1 MTMSSNE
8 IREYVVSY
16 LESTQCQFIE
26 NSPWHVTVKL
36 SPQADRELTDR
47 PYYWGFVDRMNIEPE
62 TMSFSFVFDPEGYEE
77 MNAKNE
83 ALEAKKNANSQVPKG
98 AGSTLGSGL
107 GSTSGASG
115 ADTTQP
121 DLLNRYY
128 GALPPLPIL
137 GPGRIRREDLHFGSA
152 RLKQIF
158 NAVKQSGSCVYLFE
172 DPGRMQKTTLF
183 PATYEPWLAVC
194 WKVEFACDLKREE
207 LHFHAISLASG
218 KIDTSF
224 EQRIMNLSLLQ
235 RLPENIHVGP
245 TSLSLRDGHQQLE
258 QYLYHSLE
266 TLDTSWAT
274 SAKLRLQE
282 ELELVE
288 AYYKDL
294 LLADDEERQ
303 AEVKA
308 QLEARRS
315 EITWQYE
322 PRIMISAIN
331 CGIFHL
337 REVSL
342 PRIDRNR

>member
-62 TMSFSFVFDPEGYEE
+62 TMSFSFVFDPEGYDE
-77 MNAKNE
+77 MNAKD
-83 ALEAKKNANSQVPKG
+83 ANTQ
-98 AGSTLGSGL
+98 ATNTLGV
-107 GSTSGASG
+107 TSG
-115 ADTTQP
+115 QP

-128 GALPPLPIL
+128 GSLPPLPVL
-137 GPGRIRREDLHFGSA
+137 GPGRIRREDIHFGSA
-152 RLKQIF
+152 RLRQIF

-172 DPGRMQKTTLF
+172 DPGPRQKTTLF
-183 PATYEPWLAVC
+183 PASYEPWLAVC

-224 EQRIMNLSLLQ
+224 DQRIIDMPLLQ
-235 RLPENIHVGP
+235 RLPENIHIGP

-258 QYLYHSLE
+258 QHLYSNLE
-266 TLDTSWAT
+266 KLDTSWAI

-282 ELELVE
+282 ELELVD

-294 LLADDEERQ
+294 LLVEDEERQ

-308 QLEARRS
+308 QLEARKS

-337 REVSL
+337 REDSF

>member
-47 PYYWGFVDRMNIEPE
+47 PYYWGFVDRMKIEPE
-62 TMSFSFVFDPEGYEE
+62 TMSFSFVFDSEGYDE

-83 ALEAKKNANSQVPKG
+83 ALEAKKNANIQAKNIQ
-98 AGSTLGSGL
+98 AKNTLGV
-107 GSTSGASG
+107 AS
-115 ADTTQP
+115 DQP

-128 GALPPLPIL
+128 GSLPPLPVL
-137 GPGRIRREDLHFGSA
+137 GPGRIRREDLHFGSS

-172 DPGRMQKTTLF
+172 DPGPRQKTTLF

-207 LHFHAISLASG
+207 LHFNAISLSSG
-218 KIDTSF
+218 KIDTTF
-224 EQRIMNLSLLQ
+224 EQRIMNMSLLQ

-245 TSLSLRDGHQQLE
+245 TSLSLREGHQQLE
-258 QYLYHSLE
+258 QYLYSNLE
-266 TLDTSWAT
+266 KIDTTWAT

-282 ELELVE
+282 ELELVD

-294 LLADDEERQ
+294 LIADDEERQ
-303 AEVKA
+303 AQVQA

-322 PRIMISAIN
+322 PRILISAIN

-337 REVSL
+337 REESF

>member
-62 TMSFSFVFDPEGYEE
+62 TMSFSFVFDPEGYDK
-77 MNAKNE
+77 MNANT
-83 ALEAKKNANSQVPKG
+83 QG
-98 AGSTLGSGL
+98 TSTQAINPLGV
-107 GSTSGASG
+107 TSG
-115 ADTTQP
+115 QP

-128 GALPPLPIL
+128 GSLPPLPVL
-137 GPGRIRREDLHFGSA
+137 GPGRIRREDIHFGSA
-152 RLKQIF
+152 RLRQIF
-158 NAVKQSGSCVYLFE
+158 NAVKQNGSCVYLFE
-172 DPGRMQKTTLF
+172 DPGPRQKTTLF
-183 PATYEPWLAVC
+183 PASYEPWLAVC

-224 EQRIMNLSLLQ
+224 DQRIMDMPLLQ
-235 RLPENIHVGP
+235 RLPENIHIGP

-266 TLDTSWAT
+266 KLDTSWAT

-282 ELELVE
+282 ELELVD

-294 LLADDEERQ
+294 LLVEDEERQ
-303 AEVKA
+303 SEVNA
-308 QLEARRS
+308 QLEARKS

-337 REVSL
+337 REDSF

>member
-1 MTMSSNE
+1 MTMSTNE

-62 TMSFSFVFDPEGYEE
+62 TMSFSFVFDPEGYDQ

-83 ALEAKKNANSQVPKG
+83 ALQSHKNANTQPINAQLTNIQGTNTQAINTVG
-98 AGSTLGSGL
+98 V
-107 GSTSGASG
+107 TSG
-115 ADTTQP
+115 QP

-128 GALPPLPIL
+128 GSLPQLPVL
-137 GPGRIRREDLHFGSA
+137 GPGRIRREDIHFGSA
-152 RLKQIF
+152 RLRQIF

-172 DPGRMQKTTLF
+172 DPGPRQKTTLF
-183 PATYEPWLAVC
+183 PASYEPWLAVC

-224 EQRIMNLSLLQ
+224 DQRIIDMPLLQ

-258 QYLYHSLE
+258 QYLYRSLE
-266 TLDTSWAT
+266 KLDTSWAT
-274 SAKLRLQE
+274 SAKERLQE
-282 ELELVE
+282 ELELVD

-294 LLADDEERQ
+294 LLVDDEERQ

-308 QLEARRS
+308 QLEARKS

-337 REVSL
+337 REDRF

>member
-62 TMSFSFVFDPEGYEE
+62 TMSFSFVFDPEGYDK
-77 MNAKNE
+77 MNATT
-83 ALEAKKNANSQVPKG
+83 Q
-98 AGSTLGSGL
+98 STTAQITNIQDTNTQAINPSG
-107 GSTSGASG
+107 
-115 ADTTQP
+115 QP

-128 GALPPLPIL
+128 GSLPPLPVL
-137 GPGRIRREDLHFGSA
+137 GPGRIRREDIHFGSA
-152 RLKQIF
+152 RLRQIF

-172 DPGRMQKTTLF
+172 DPGPRQKTTLF
-183 PATYEPWLAVC
+183 PASYEPWLAVC

-224 EQRIMNLSLLQ
+224 DQRIMDMHLLQ
-235 RLPENIHVGP
+235 RLPENIHIGP

-258 QYLYHSLE
+258 QYLFSSLE
-266 TLDTSWAT
+266 NLDTSWAT
-274 SAKLRLQE
+274 SAKIRLQE
-282 ELELVE
+282 ELELVD

-294 LLADDEERQ
+294 LLVDDEERQ

-308 QLEARRS
+308 QLEARKS

-337 REVSL
+337 REDSF

>member
-62 TMSFSFVFDPEGYEE
+62 TMSFSFVFDPEGYDE
-77 MNAKNE
+77 MNTNTQPT
-83 ALEAKKNANSQVPKG
+83 N
-98 AGSTLGSGL
+98 TLGV
-107 GSTSGASG
+107 TSG
-115 ADTTQP
+115 QP

-128 GALPPLPIL
+128 GSLPPLPVL
-137 GPGRIRREDLHFGSA
+137 GPGRIRREDIHFGSA
-152 RLKQIF
+152 RLRQIF

-172 DPGRMQKTTLF
+172 DPGPRQKTTLF
-183 PATYEPWLAVC
+183 PASYEPWLAVC

-224 EQRIMNLSLLQ
+224 DQRIMDMPLLQ
-235 RLPENIHVGP
+235 RLPENIHIGP
-245 TSLSLRDGHQQLE
+245 TSLSLRDGHGQLE
-258 QYLYHSLE
+258 QYLYSSLE
-266 TLDTSWAT
+266 KLDTSWAT

-282 ELELVE
+282 ELELVD

-294 LLADDEERQ
+294 LLVEDEERQ

-337 REVSL
+337 REDSF

>member
-1 MTMSSNE
+1 MTMSSTE

-62 TMSFSFVFDPEGYEE
+62 TMSFSFVFDPEGYDK
-77 MNAKNE
+77 MNANTQPT
-83 ALEAKKNANSQVPKG
+83 N
-98 AGSTLGSGL
+98 TLATNTLSVTNG
-107 GSTSGASG
+107 
-115 ADTTQP
+115 QP

-128 GALPPLPIL
+128 GSLPPLPVL
-137 GPGRIRREDLHFGSA
+137 GPGRIRREDIHFGSA
-152 RLKQIF
+152 RLRQIF

-172 DPGRMQKTTLF
+172 DPGPRQKTTLF
-183 PATYEPWLAVC
+183 PASYEPWLAVC

-224 EQRIMNLSLLQ
+224 DQRIMDMPLLQ
-235 RLPENIHVGP
+235 RLPENIHIGP

-266 TLDTSWAT
+266 EVDTSWAT

-282 ELELVE
+282 ELELVD
-288 AYYKDL
+288 AYYKDFL
-294 LLADDEERQ
+294 LEEDEERQ

-308 QLEARRS
+308 QLEARKS

-337 REVSL
+337 REDNF